1 MVFVRSISDAEGR
14 ELQRLARRS
23 RDAVVARR
31 AAIVLCSA
39 QGMSVPEITGT
50 VFADAGHIRAVLNG
64 FNERGFEALRPGR
77 SPGRPRRID
86 EPTRARIVE
95 VALSRPQD
103 RGLPFTHWSLPKLR
117 DHLVES
123 GVVESI
129 SHEGVRQVLAE
140 RGISFQ
146 RTKTWKQSSDPEFE
160 RKKGLFFASISVGP
174 SAAAGSASMS
184 SGRSR

>member
-1 MVFVRSISDAEGR
+1 MVFVRAISDAEGR

-23 RDAVVARR
+23 RDSVIARR
-31 AAIVLCSA
+31 AAVVLCSA
-39 QGMSVPEITGT
+39 QGMSVPAITGT
-50 VFADAGHIRAVLNG
+50 IFADAGHIRAVLKD
-64 FNERGFEALRPGR
+64 FNEHGFAALRPGR

-86 EPTRARIVE
+86 EQARERIVA

-103 RGLPFTHWSLPKLR
+103 LGLPFTHWSLPKLR
-117 DHLVES
+117 DHLIES
-123 GVVESI
+123 GIVESI

-146 RTKTWKQSSDPEFE
+146 RTKTWKQSNDPEFE
-160 RKKGLFFASISVGP
+160 RKKGLYSRSTIGVGG
-174 SAAAGSASMS
+174 AAGVSASTS

>member
-1 MVFVRSISDAEGR
+1 MVFVRPISDSEGR
-14 ELQRLARRS
+14 DLQRLVRRS

-31 AAIVLCSA
+31 AAVVLCSA
-39 QGMSVPEITGT
+39 QGMSVPEIVGT
-50 VFADAGHIRAVLNG
+50 VFVDAGYIRSVLKD

-86 EPTRARIVE
+86 VQTRERIVA
-95 VALSRPQD
+95 VALSRPHEL
-103 RGLPFTHWSLPKLR
+103 GLPFTHWSLPKLR
-117 DHLVES
+117 DHAIETD
-123 GVVESI
+123 VVESI

-146 RTKTWKQSSDPEFE
+146 RTKTWKQSNDPEFE
-160 RKKGLFFASISVGP
+160 RKKGLFFASTGAGRP
-174 SAAAGSASMS
+174 AGSASMS